1 MAIKLQNMKK
11 LSLLSILTTLVFSSC
26 QYFEKK
32 KDDTGN
38 LKATLIEE
46 WFPSACFAGD
56 MIAMNETAKE
66 YGISLEVKP
75 GADDVDPVKLVLGG
89 VADFGVAGGDR
100 ILTANNTG
108 ADLVIL
114 GAINYKSPTCFIA
127 LKEAQIMTPKD
138 FEGKKVGVMTGNNTE
153 YVYRAMVNKA
163 DLDKSKI
170 KEVEAP
176 YDLASFITKVF
187 DVRPAFAYDE
197 TVSLDQQNIA
207 YTTIKPEDYGVNFV
221 GPVIFAKRS
230 FVEQNK
236 DLTQRFIN
244 SMAKGWEVALSNPEN
259 AIKYLKEY
267 DKNIDASRELKSLLK
282 GKEYFAGEA
291 GKPLF
296 LSKEKWSSF
305 VNELVDLTLVSQS
318 EKNYSCFDNSFV
330 ENYYSSKQK

>member
-1 MAIKLQNMKK
+1 MKK
-11 LSLLSILTTLVFSSC
+11 LSILFILATLVISSC

-32 KDDTGN
+32 KVNTAN
-38 LKATLIEE
+38 LQKVTLIEE

-56 MIAMNETAKE
+56 VVAINETAKDND
-66 YGISLEVKP
+66 IMLEVKP
-75 GADDVDPVKLVLGG
+75 GADDIDPVKLVLGG

-108 ADLVIL
+108 ADLVVL
-114 GAINYKSPTCFIA
+114 AAINYKSPTCFIA
-127 LKEAQIMTPKD
+127 LKEAKITTAKD

-153 YVYRAMVNKA
+153 YVYRALVNKA
-163 DLDKSKI
+163 GLDKSKI
-170 KEVEAP
+170 KEIEAP
-176 YDLASFITKVF
+176 YDLASFITKAF

-207 YTTIKPEDYGVNFV
+207 YTIIKPEDYGVSFV

-230 FVEQNK
+230 FIEQNK

-244 SMAKGWEVALSNPEN
+244 AMAKGWEVALAKPEN

-267 DKNIDASRELKSLLK
+267 DKNIDTSREFKSLLK
-282 GKEYFAGEA
+282 GKEYFAGEK
-291 GKPLF
+291 GKPLY
-296 LSKEKWSSF
+296 LSKEKWSAF
-305 VNELVDLTLVSQS
+305 VNELVELKLVSQS

-330 ENYYSSKQK
+330 ENYYSSKQ

>member
-1 MAIKLQNMKK
+1 MKNIT
-11 LSLLSILTTLVFSSC
+11 LLSVLITLTLSSC

-32 KDDTGN
+32 NNNSTM

-46 WFPSACFAGD
+46 WFPSACFLGD
-56 MIAMNETAKE
+56 MVAMNETAKE
-66 YGISLEVKP
+66 YGITVEVKP

-108 ADLVIL
+108 ADLVVL

-127 LKEAQIMTPKD
+127 LKEAQIITAKD

-153 YVYRAMVNKA
+153 FVYRALVNKA
-163 DLDKSKI
+163 GLDKSKI
-170 KEVEAP
+170 TEVEAP
-176 YDLASFITKVF
+176 YDLASFITKAF

-197 TVSLDQQNIA
+197 TVSLDIQNIA

-230 FVEQNK
+230 FVGQNR

-244 SMAKGWEVALSNPEN
+244 AMAKGWEVALENPEN

-267 DKNIDASRELKSLLK
+267 DKNIDTSRELKSLLK

-291 GKPLF
+291 GKPLY
-296 LSKEKWSSF
+296 LSKEKWSAF
-305 VNELVDLTLVSQS
+305 INELVDLKLVSQS
-318 EKNYSCFDNSFV
+318 ENNYSCFDNSFV
-330 ENYYSSKQK
+330 ENYYISKQK